1 MVFDLEV
8 QTSMKVLTC
17 SEPEHLL
24 LKNKLRFTYDNK
36 MAKTRR
42 PKKPRGSR
50 GHPPS
55 DVNALSLEKTACDL
69 MVALPKDS
77 ETKVQ
82 SQLLVQAV
90 MKRLASTGYS
100 HMALTYTIFG
110 KPRPSEDK
118 SESALPSSLWSID
131 VKEPSLKKRKIEVDL
146 ADIATRPAIKVLR
159 RLHAILENLSDV
171 GSYMM
176 NGPHADLLNQYDL
189 ISVAPRNEATF
200 QSACASAT
208 ASDIITLDYSGS
220 RGLRLPY
227 RIRPADVQAVVD
239 REAAFEIHFSPALLT
254 PKLRKALVQ
263 TCRELQTASLGKK
276 PLVLFSSG
284 DRTVEDRDVGDMAFR
299 LPGDLSNLM
308 QVLLRF
314 DPSTSTRA
322 VGPAALEVIQRA
334 EQRRWGK
341 TDVLAVTIGGLD
353 NARGLAAAA
362 PESLVIPGGAQELSE
377 AHEQGPEDGF
387 ISI

>member
-1 MVFDLEV
+1 MVCSKPWHLP
-8 QTSMKVLTC
+8 LT
-17 SEPEHLL
+17 
-24 LKNKLRFTYDNK
+24 KKLRITNHYK
-36 MAKTRR
+36 MAKARR

-50 GHPPS
+50 GLPPS
-55 DVNALSLEKTACDL
+55 DVTTLSMEKTACDL

-82 SQLLVQAV
+82 SQLLIQAV

-110 KPRPSEDK
+110 KPRPSEDN
-118 SESALPSSLWSID
+118 SESAISSSMWSIN

-146 ADIATRPAIKVLR
+146 AGVETRPAIKVLK
-159 RLHAILENLSDV
+159 RLHAVLENLSDV

-176 NGPHADLLNQYDL
+176 NGPHADLLHQYDL
-189 ISVAPRNEATF
+189 ISLAPRNEATF

-220 RGLRLPY
+220 RGLKLPY
-227 RIRPADVQAVVD
+227 RIRPVDVQAVVD
-239 REAAFEIHFSPALLT
+239 RQAAFEVHFSPALLT

-284 DRTVEDRDVGDMAFR
+284 DRTVEERDVGDMAFR

-314 DPSTSTRA
+314 DPRTSDRA

-341 TDVLAVTIGGLD
+341 TDVGVVTIGGPD
-353 NARGLAAAA
+353 GPRGLDAA
-362 PESLVIPGGAQELSE
+362 PESLMIPGSVQESSE
-377 AHEQGPEDGF
+377 MHENGPEDGF

>member
-1 MVFDLEV
+1 MCF
-8 QTSMKVLTC
+8 K
-17 SEPEHLL
+17 PWHLPPT
-24 LKNKLRFTYDNK
+24 KKLRITNDYK
-36 MAKTRR
+36 MAKVRR

-50 GHPPS
+50 GLPPS
-55 DVNALSLEKTACDL
+55 DVTTFSMEKTACDL

-82 SQLLVQAV
+82 SQLLIQAV

-110 KPRPSEDK
+110 KPRPSEDN
-118 SESALPSSLWSID
+118 SESAISSSMWSIN

-146 ADIATRPAIKVLR
+146 AGVETRPAIKVLK
-159 RLHAILENLSDV
+159 RLHAVLENLSDV

-176 NGPHADLLNQYDL
+176 NGPHADLLHQYDL
-189 ISVAPRNEATF
+189 ISLAPRNEATF

-220 RGLRLPY
+220 RGLKLPY

-239 REAAFEIHFSPALLT
+239 RQAAFEVHFSPALLT

-284 DRTVEDRDVGDMAFR
+284 DRTVEERDVGDMAFR

-314 DPSTSTRA
+314 DPRTSDRA

-341 TDVLAVTIGGLD
+341 TDVGIVTIGGPD
-353 NARGLAAAA
+353 GPRGLDAA
-362 PESLVIPGGAQELSE
+362 PESLMIPGSVQESSE
-377 AHEQGPEDGF
+377 VHENGPEDGF